1 MSEPFLKIM
10 NFAVNDLSRNY
21 IKMTRD
27 RDDTKEIIGEVLE
40 KVSLLLAP
48 YAPYITEH
56 IYRNFSKQSVH
67 LSEWPKA
74 DKKKIDKKL
83 EENFQNTLRVI
94 EKGLAE
100 RDKVQIGLR
109 WPLKSADISTNS
121 VLNKEIIDIIKQQLN
136 VKEIKL
142 SRGEEKIILNTKTT
156 PELEAEGYAR
166 ELSRQVQAFRKK
178 LGLKKENS
186 VETYIITDDKFKKI
200 LENQKDFL
208 RERTNSKKIEFVTTS
223 KERFKN
229 IIQFT
234 IKDKKGDIAVVY

>member
-1 MSEPFLKIM
+1 M
-10 NFAVNDLSRNY
+10 
-21 IKMTRD
+21 
-27 RDDTKEIIGEVLE
+27 
-40 KVSLLLAP
+40 
-48 YAPYITEH
+48 
-56 IYRNFSKQSVH
+56 
-67 LSEWPKA
+67 
-74 DKKKIDKKL
+74 
-83 EENFQNTLRVI
+83 
-94 EKGLAE
+94 
-100 RDKVQIGLR
+100 
-109 WPLKSADISTNS
+109 
-121 VLNKEIIDIIKQQLN
+121 
-136 VKEIKL
+136 

-208 RERTNSKKIEFVTTS
+208 RERTNSKKIEFVTTG